1 MNLHGAKRR
10 SREKRLLFF
19 LISIPNQPC
28 DAGFC
33 VFLLT
38 NVKNTLYIVFMGFYS
53 WIQGGFRG
61 KVGAHIGQKIDGK
74 YIQKAYAVPRNPQS
88 PAQQAQRNKFNAP
101 NEYNKQVLLWNLY
114 PDETGAE
121 RADANAKQI
130 SDFFKY
136 NDSLKKSL
144 FRMRFPTYE
153 KRTLESYLFSFDV
166 MNGEIDVEPYYESA
180 VDEDDEDLEFEC
192 VIRVCVYDY
201 TQKLFL
207 FGESPTLAPDS
218 RGHFGDYGFFHS
230 FEFFNDA
237 IIDTDVVVGFCYPI
251 IDGKKYARDF
261 FNQEDW

>member
-28 DAGFC
+28 DAVFC

-136 NDSLKKSL
+136 NDSLKRSL
-144 FRMRFPTYE
+144 FRMRFPNYE
-153 KRTLESYLFSFDV
+153 TRELYHSFNTVEVYEGGVTL
-166 MNGEIDVEPYYESA
+166 EPYYESA

-192 VIRVCVYDY
+192 VIRVCVFDY
-201 TQKLFL
+201 TKQFWLFA
-207 FGESPTLAPDS
+207 ESPVLTPD
-218 RGHFGDYGFFHS
+218 RGEFYDEYGFYHL
-230 FEFFNDA
+230 FELEDERVEE
-237 IIDTDVVVGFCYPI
+237 TDEIAGYIYPI
-251 IDGKKYARDF
+251 IDGKKYARVL